1 MKKMQ
6 PIVRKALIGPMLLF
20 LLLGVYLGARQ
31 LVGNFYEVI
40 PGTLYRS
47 AQVTPA
53 SLTHFK
59 KHFGIRTVINLRG
72 ANPGSDWYDAE
83 LKASDE
89 LGLTHID
96 FAMKASRPLPQSR
109 AAELIALMRT
119 APKPILIHCQAGAD
133 RTGLAAALYVAAIGG
148 ADAPIPDRQL
158 SLRFGHI
165 GIPFLSAAYPMDES
179 WETLAPSLGVTVKL
193 TEDKL

>member
-1 MKKMQ
+1 MNKMQ

-40 PGTLYRS
+40 PGTLYRA

-53 SLTHFK
+53 SLSHYK
-59 KHFGIRTVINLRG
+59 KYFGIRTVINLRG
-72 ANPGSDWYDAE
+72 ANPGADWYDAE

-96 FAMKASRPLPQSR
+96 FAMKASQPLPQSR

-119 APKPILIHCQAGAD
+119 APKPILVHCQAGAD
-133 RTGLAAALYVAAIGG
+133 RTGLAAALFLAAIGR
-148 ADAPIPDRQL
+148 ADEAAAERQL

-179 WETLAPSLGVTVKL
+179 WETLAPWLGVTVNL
-193 TEDKL
+193 MEDKL

>member
-1 MKKMQ
+1 MNKIQ

-31 LVGNFYEVI
+31 LVGNFYQVI
-40 PGTLYRS
+40 PGTLYRA

-53 SLTHFK
+53 SLAHYK
-59 KHFGIRTVINLRG
+59 KYFGIRTVINLRG
-72 ANPGSDWYDAE
+72 ANPGADWYDAE

-96 FAMKASRPLPQSR
+96 FAMKASQPLPQSR

-119 APKPILIHCQAGAD
+119 APKPILVHCQAGAD
-133 RTGLAAALYVAAIGG
+133 RTGLAAALFLAAIGR
-148 ADAPIPDRQL
+148 ADEAAAERQL

-179 WETLAPSLGVTVKL
+179 WETLAPSLGVTVNL

>member
-1 MKKMQ
+1 MTKVRL
-6 PIVRKALIGPMLLF
+6 IARKALIGPIWLL

-47 AQVTPA
+47 AQVSPA
-53 SLTHFK
+53 SLSHYK
-59 KHFGIRTVINLRG
+59 KYFGIRTVINLRG
-72 ANPGSDWYDAE
+72 ANPGADWYDAE

-96 FAMKASRPLPQSR
+96 FAMKASRPLPRSR

-119 APKPILIHCQAGAD
+119 APKPILVHCQAGAD
-133 RTGLAAALYVAAIGG
+133 RTGLAAALYMAAIGG
-148 ADAPIPDRQL
+148 SDASIPRRQL

-179 WETLAPSLGVTVKL
+179 WETLAPWLGATANL